1 MKNPVRD
8 LTEKN
13 REYRADA
20 ILGIERL
27 SDIVRSL
34 KGASYD
40 DWPKKYSNSAMRGG
54 SENSL
59 PITINSIYR
68 HAFGSS
74 IWAHENNGFRLARTK
89 K

>member
-1 MKNPVRD
+1 MSKGKPENPV
-8 LTEKN
+8 
-13 REYRADA
+13 
-20 ILGIERL
+20 
-27 SDIVRSL
+27 
-34 KGASYD
+34 KG
-40 DWPKKYSNSAMRGG
+40 PKKYSNSAMRGG

>member
-40 DWPKKYSNSAMRGG
+40 DWPR
-54 SENSL
+54 E
-59 PITINSIYR
+59 TRWQYR
-68 HAFGSS
+68 VMNLRTREGDVDDEALR
-74 IWAHENNGFRLARTK
+74 NTGFRLARTK